1 LKRWLISGP
10 SWPNIWNFNLKSRN
24 RKAIDAAAYISS
36 DLGQRFFLPAVVLY
50 GEKDTA
56 DQSKHPGHPGTTR
69 LEFGRGWVDEMNE
82 FGGVEKPTISLKI
95 EKGFGHSSSRATVP
109 CQKAL
114 MRLKWVEPPKTAIM
128 RTWRSKSGMFRV
140 DAKLVEN
147 NGTEIKLITEV
158 GKEIEVK
165 IAALSKT
172 DLRFLEP

>member
-1 LKRWLISGP
+1 
-10 SWPNIWNFNLKSRN
+10 
-24 RKAIDAAAYISS
+24 
-36 DLGQRFFLPAVVLY
+36 
-50 GEKDTA
+50 
-56 DQSKHPGHPGTTR
+56 
-69 LEFGRGWVDEMNE
+69 MNE